1 MILRLL
7 CRLILWVCIGASL
20 GSLVCAGA
28 TLWLAVRIAG
38 ACSQPVTLADV
49 YPLWSMA
56 QLVTSQFV
64 DQLIASGAGL
74 GLIGG
79 VIVWCLDYLPDR

>member
-1 MILRLL
+1 
-7 CRLILWVCIGASL
+7 
-20 GSLVCAGA
+20 
-28 TLWLAVRIAG
+28 
-38 ACSQPVTLADV
+38 
-49 YPLWSMA
+49 MA